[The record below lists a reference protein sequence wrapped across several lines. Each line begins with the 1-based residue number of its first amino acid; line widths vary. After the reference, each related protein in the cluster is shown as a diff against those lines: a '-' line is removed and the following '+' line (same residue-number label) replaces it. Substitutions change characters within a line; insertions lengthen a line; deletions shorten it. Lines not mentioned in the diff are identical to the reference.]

1 MRLFFDTSALVKFFH
16 EEDGSENVTELVTS
30 PDNEIWVSE
39 LARIEFLSA
48 LLRRFRN
55 KEITEEKLDEAI
67 SGFNETIVSFNVEP
81 LGQAIIREAE
91 SLMRKAGKRQGI
103 RTLDALHI
111 GTFTLISGDDWVFV
125 AADKTLCGIIQSI
138 GFKAINPIEGY

>member
-1 MRLFFDTSALVKFFH
+1 MFRYEPVPLLFA
-16 EEDGSENVTELVTS
+16 
-30 PDNEIWVSE
+30 
-39 LARIEFLSA
+39 
-48 LLRRFRN
+48 
-55 KEITEEKLDEAI
+55 
-67 SGFNETIVSFNVEP
+67 VSFNVEP

>member
-1 MRLFFDTSALVKFFH
+1 MKLFFDTSALVKFFH
-16 EEDGSENVTELVTS
+16 EEDGSEKVTELMMS
-30 PDNEIWVSE
+30 PGNEIWVSE

-81 LGQAIIREAE
+81 LGHAIIREAE
-91 SLMRKAGKRQGI
+91 SLLRKAGKTQGL
-103 RTLDALHI
+103 RALDALHI

-125 AADKTLCGIIQSI
+125 AADKTLYGVIQSL
-138 GFKAINPIEGY
+138 GFKAINPLEGY